1 MLKSLRDLGFA
12 KTGSEE
18 AILEESALLIKNI
31 NKGKNCQ
38 TNFKNKFYLYK
49 AKKKIKK
56 IFELSMYVHFNF
68 EPIQHNCHQ
77 LASNCLFFSMTKIFC
92 LLILVEIYC
101 SVFSHSL
108 SLTHMA
114 YFSQCDADNFFFIS
128 LTLDLI
134 FSYFL

>member
-31 NKGKNCQ
+31 NKGKNSQ
-38 TNFKNKFYLYK
+38 TNFKNKFYLCK
-49 AKKKIKK
+49 AKKKKK
-56 IFELSMYVHFNF
+56 KNILTLYVDFNF
-68 EPIQHNCHQ
+68 EPIKN
-77 LASNCLFFSMTKIFC
+77 NWT
-92 LLILVEIYC
+92 LI
-101 SVFSHSL
+101 L

-128 LTLDLI
+128 LTLYLI